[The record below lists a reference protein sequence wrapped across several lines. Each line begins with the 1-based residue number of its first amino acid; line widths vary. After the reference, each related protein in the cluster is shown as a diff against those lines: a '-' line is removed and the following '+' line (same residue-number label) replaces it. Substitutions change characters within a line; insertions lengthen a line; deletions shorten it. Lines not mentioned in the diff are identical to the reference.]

1 MEIMRIEHLSKVYG
15 SGENA
20 VRAVND
26 ISFSIERG
34 EFLAIIG
41 PSGSG
46 KSTLLHILGG
56 SRYAF
61 YTSLLFDKHRNS
73 FKMCKKLVIFGTAI
87 DNQTAYLYNYVI
99 RMRFSYEIKRTAL
112 NRAL

>member
-41 PSGSG
+41 RPAPENPRFCTFSAA
-46 KSTLLHILGG
+46 STVRRRAMSIWTVRTFTRRTRIA
-56 SRYAF
+56 SRSSAAV
-61 YTSLLFDKHRNS
+61 RW
-73 FKMCKKLVIFGTAI
+73 G
-87 DNQTAYLYNYVI
+87 
-99 RMRFSYEIKRTAL
+99 
-112 NRAL
+112 